1 MLRKG
6 VFAIA
11 QKGRNPLREY
21 AWKKEEQP
29 EVLQTPHPSRQEEK
43 GSKGRSVGGG
53 GDKRTMNHRVLQVPA
68 GTGSLQR
75 TKAAQSTAA
84 GGLPTHQLC
93 RGDPSR

>member
-1 MLRKG
+1 MHGKKKSSQKSSRLPTPADRKK
-6 VFAIA
+6 
-11 QKGRNPLREY
+11 KG
-21 AWKKEEQP
+21 A
-29 EVLQTPHPSRQEEK
+29 K
-43 GSKGRSVGGG
+43 GGLSGRGG